1 MANGDSYLL
10 KMLKDNWFIIVAC
23 VSMIASWVTL
33 NGKVTMTETNFLNH
47 CIATVKYE
55 NAMQATQLEVVAIKR
70 DLVYLKER
78 AVVAEELSHAIL
90 KEIRK

>member
-1 MANGDSYLL
+1 MANGDYMM
-10 KMLKDNWFIIVAC
+10 KMLKDNWFIVIAC
-23 VSMIASWVTL
+23 TSMLASWVTL
-33 NGKVTMTETNFLNH
+33 NGKVGTTETNFLNH

-55 NAMQATQLEVVAIKR
+55 NAMQSTQLEVVAIKR

-78 AVVAEELSHAIL
+78 ADKTEELSHEIL